1 MAQDNYS
8 IQAAQAKQ
16 VFLGYDQEKL
26 IRKCGLKAD
35 ETYLYAALLGRVYRI
50 DRGTGDM
57 EVREGEAWQDGSSHR
72 EVMTLLDLIC
82 DSREDRHLAGK
93 LKNMQN
99 FGHQFHQNLLE
110 DQKDPMAQRIQEH
123 PEAFRHA
130 CLAVGGRERT
140 TADISF
146 EVPLFEDL
154 CITVQFWLGD
164 EDFAPRLRYLWDE
177 NALQYLRYETMFYA
191 VDLMMQR
198 ILEKMQ

>member
-1 MAQDNYS
+1 MAQDNYL

-26 IRKCGLKAD
+26 IRKCGLEAD
-35 ETYLYAALLGRVYRI
+35 EAYLYAGLLDRVYRI
-50 DRGTGDM
+50 DRGTGNM
-57 EVREGEAWQDGSSHR
+57 EAREGETWVDGSSHR

-82 DSREDRHLAGK
+82 DSREDRSLSGK

-99 FGHQFHQNLLE
+99 FGHQFHRNLLE
-110 DQKDPMAQRIQEH
+110 DQKDPMAMRIQED
-123 PEAFRHA
+123 PEAFRRA
-130 CLAVGGRERT
+130 CFAVGGMERK

-146 EVPLFEDL
+146 DVPLFEDL

-164 EDFAPRLRYLWDE
+164 EEFAPRLRYLWDE
-177 NALQYLRYETMFYA
+177 NALQYLKYETMYYA

-198 ILEKMQ
+198 ILEKMK